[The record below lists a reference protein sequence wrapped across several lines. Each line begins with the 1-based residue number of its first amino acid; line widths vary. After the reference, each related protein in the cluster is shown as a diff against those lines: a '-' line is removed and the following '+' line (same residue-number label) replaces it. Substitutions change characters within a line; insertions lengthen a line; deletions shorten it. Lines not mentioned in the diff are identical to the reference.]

1 MRLSASIAICVLALV
16 FSLHCGGDGY
26 GGGSA
31 GKPQSPSPRA
41 PATGVNVC
49 RPNPA
54 PASNST
60 NAAEFFF
67 RQLDSP
73 KAGDSVRS
81 PLRVSGRA
89 NPFEGAF
96 SVTLFDAAG
105 IQVATRNFMKDN
117 GVAAF
122 SAEVP
127 FSVTTATPACVW
139 VYESSGRDGS
149 PTNVTQVAVT
159 LSP

>member
-1 MRLSASIAICVLALV
+1 MRLSASIAFFALALV
-16 FSLHCGGDGY
+16 LSLHCGGNGY
-26 GGGSA
+26 GGGAEQPPPPRTPAA
-31 GKPQSPSPRA
+31 GL
-41 PATGVNVC
+41 NVC

-60 NAAEFFF
+60 NAAEFLF

-81 PLRVSGRA
+81 PLRVTGRA
-89 NPFEGAF
+89 NPFEGAY
-96 SVTLFDAAG
+96 SVTVFDAAG

-117 GVAAF
+117 RVAAF